1 MRLKQHTIVLM
12 MAITSLWGC
21 APTEEEKKQAEEE
34 EKNKPSL
41 SIQPVGPLVEPDDTS
56 LLTTVTVVMSKTVD
70 DNVTFNYTLTSNT
83 ALSGIDFEAGS
94 GTVTIPSGSNSASI
108 GLTIL
113 ADVFAESDESFTIVL
128 SSPVNAKLANATE
141 VVVIQDSALDLAEV
155 SFVAGSA
162 RVPEGS
168 GDYTI
173 KLKLSTATEE
183 NIQIPFSISGL
194 ATETLDY
201 IVKSSNPVLISA
213 NETEADIVIEFV
225 ADTIPE
231 GGESL
236 IIQLGTPVNAELGEL
251 NKFIFTIAADV
262 GLNDTGIVTYYNK
275 HNDLFSNENPDSDHP
290 GQDAEFGIDSENN
303 EDFDG
308 PDGFS
313 FTRLDYDGNVWQ
325 PGKIARCVQDNRTG
339 LVFELKQPQ
348 EPLLPTSVGEALRE
362 ELQDE
367 IDAGNDPY
375 KLAHENWQ
383 ASNFKYSWYNSNT
396 ETNGGGAGAVGI
408 QFAMPTYPVS
418 NICAFPNETMSNYNP
433 DNTSCNTLVYE
444 NHLNRSSVC
453 GFQDWTLPT
462 IEQLRSIHNYRD
474 TTIPI
479 NGPEFFPNTGEG
491 DYMSATPSVDGTGSM
506 WCMSGNTGQVRLC
519 NKNALNH
526 VRMVRGGA
534 Q

>member
-1 MRLKQHTIVLM
+1 MT
-12 MAITSLWGC
+12 MATLFGC

-41 SIQPVGPLVEPDDTS
+41 SIQPVSALTEPDDTALS
-56 LLTTVTVVMSKTVD
+56 VSATVIMSKTIE
-70 DNVTFNYTLTSNT
+70 NTVTFNYTLTSGS
-83 ALSGIDFEAGS
+83 AISGIDFQARSGS
-94 GTVTIPSGSNSASI
+94 VSIPSGENSANI
-108 GLTIL
+108 DFIIL
-113 ADVFAESDESFTIVL
+113 ADDLAEADEVFTIVL
-128 SSPVNAKLANATE
+128 SSPVNAKLANGTE
-141 VVVIQDSALDLAEV
+141 TVVIQDSALDLAEV
-155 SFVAGSA
+155 AFVTDSA

-173 KLKLSTATEE
+173 KLKLSTATED
-183 NIQIPFSISGL
+183 NIHLPFTISGL

-213 NETEADIVIEFV
+213 NETEADIVIKFLP
-225 ADTIPE
+225 DTIPE

-236 IIQLGTPVNAELGEL
+236 IIQLDTPVNAELGEL
-251 NKFIFTIAADV
+251 NKFTFTIAADV
-262 GLNDTGIVTYYNK
+262 GLNDTGITTYYNK
-275 HNDLFSNENPDSDHP
+275 HNDLFSNETSDSYHP

-308 PDGFS
+308 SDGFS

-339 LVFELKQPQ
+339 LVFELKLPQ
-348 EPLLPTSVGEALRE
+348 ELVLPTSVGEALRE

-375 KLAHENWQ
+375 KLAHKNWQ
-383 ASNFKYSWYNSNT
+383 ASNFKYSLYNSNT
-396 ETNGGGAGAVGI
+396 ETNGGGAGAVGT
-408 QFAMPTYPVS
+408 QFAMLTYPVS

-453 GFQDWTLPT
+453 GFQDWALPT

-479 NGPEFFPNTGEG
+479 KGPEFFPNTGEG
-491 DYMSATPSVDGTGSM
+491 DYMSATPSADGTGSM

-526 VRMVRGGA
+526 IRMVRGGA
-534 Q
+534 K